1 MIHRLTLKNFKG
13 IESAELDLERLT
25 VIVGPNASGKTTVL
39 QALHLLLALSDPNTV
54 RSELIAQYG
63 GATALH
69 RRGSQDEAAII
80 KALGQWRNQSGT
92 LQMVLTPAEFLRAAG
107 ERRFNLSVHGNTGE
121 EFEIPEDPRQQGFIP
136 TTNLSAQLD
145 KLPAALLRDWAA
157 HTLLR
162 LEAPR
167 LAEPSYTEAVEPQ
180 MESDGSGLASV
191 LAQMALSR
199 PDDFSA
205 LLAAMRAVI
214 PQVVRIRRSLAEV
227 KRQETERIRVDT
239 DNLTRTLIRS
249 YSGHRILLDLVGA
262 EGIPSQGASEGT
274 LLVLGLL
281 GVLFS
286 APRPKLILL
295 DDLDRALHPKAQKD
309 LVAQLRTLLERDPEL
324 QIIATSH
331 SPYLV
336 DHLDPKEVRLSTV
349 LPDGT
354 IRFGALTQHPDFDRW
369 KDAMRLGEFWSTV
382 GESWVGTL
390 PEKPR
395 G

>member
-1 MIHRLTLKNFKG
+1 M
-13 IESAELDLERLT
+13 
-25 VIVGPNASGKTTVL
+25 
-39 QALHLLLALSDPNTV
+39 
-54 RSELIAQYG
+54 
-63 GATALH
+63 
-69 RRGSQDEAAII
+69 
-80 KALGQWRNQSGT
+80 
-92 LQMVLTPAEFLRAAG
+92 
-107 ERRFNLSVHGNTGE
+107 
-121 EFEIPEDPRQQGFIP
+121 
-136 TTNLSAQLD
+136 
-145 KLPAALLRDWAA
+145 
-157 HTLLR
+157 
-162 LEAPR
+162 
-167 LAEPSYTEAVEPQ
+167 
-180 MESDGSGLASV
+180 

-205 LLAAMRAVI
+205 LLTAMRAVI
-214 PQVVRIRRSLAEV
+214 PQVVRIRLSLAEV
-227 KRQETERIRVDT
+227 KRQETETIRID
-239 DNLTRTLIRS
+239 DEPLTRTFTRT
-249 YSGHRILLDLVGA
+249 YSGQRILLDLQGA

-286 APRPKLILL
+286 APRPKLVLL

-354 IRFGALTQHPDFDRW
+354 IRFGALTQHPEFERW
-369 KDAMRLGEFWSTV
+369 KEAMRPGEFWSTV
-382 GESWVGTL
+382 GESWVGAL